1 VDRNFS
7 PDGVDRRTFLI
18 GGGLLA
24 VSPWIVGAALPSI
37 DALAAHGPLHRL
49 AGNGGPRLSV
59 GYLDGAEPPATAA
72 GLPFGAGGRV
82 VPAAAL
88 RSGERDLA
96 GSAVRFRLLGAT
108 PGLGVHPTIRDVDL
122 DALFPVAGHDADDGL
137 VPFYAWTHRSHPQPR
152 TSPGSAFPVPAGYG
166 PAVGVRLTVTKEG
179 GSAAGSAPGPSTAVL
194 TTVFTT
200 GREPGMA
207 RLRRGVYLLGFEPD
221 TWSRP
226 AALPHPDDPAWAA
239 LVSLV
244 VAVDRA

>member
-1 VDRNFS
+1 MDRNFS
-7 PDGVDRRTFLI
+7 PGGIDRRTFLI

-24 VSPWIVGAALPSI
+24 VSPWILGAALPSI
-37 DALAAHGPLHRL
+37 DGLAAHGPLHRL

-59 GYLDGAEPPATAA
+59 GYLDGGESPATAA

-96 GSAVRFRLLGAT
+96 GGAVRFRLLGAT
-108 PGLGVHPTIRDVDL
+108 PGLDVHPNIRDVDL

-152 TSPGSAFPVPAGYG
+152 TSPGSAFPAPAGYG
-166 PAVGVRLTVTKEG
+166 PAVGFRLTVTRQG
-179 GSAAGSAPGPSTAVL
+179 RPSAESAPAPSTA
-194 TTVFTT
+194 VFTT
-200 GREPGMA
+200 GREPDMA

-221 TWSRP
+221 AWSRP
-226 AALPHPDDPAWAA
+226 VSLPHPDDPAWAA